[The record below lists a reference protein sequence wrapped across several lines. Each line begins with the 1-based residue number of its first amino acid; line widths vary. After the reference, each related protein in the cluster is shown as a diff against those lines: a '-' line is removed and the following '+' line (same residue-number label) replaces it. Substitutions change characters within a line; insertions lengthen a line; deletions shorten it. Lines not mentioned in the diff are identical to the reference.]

1 MKYPDIKA
9 PKEQLTVREKIS
21 QWWWGTMVPF
31 LQAIAFPAI
40 MIAVIVLIFFIQY
53 WRIKCQA

>member
-31 LQAIAFPAI
+31 FQAIAFPAI
-40 MIAVIVLIFFIQY
+40 MIAVIFLIY
-53 WRIKCQA
+53 LYNLWRL